1 MRDTGHR
8 TPMQGGMGYC
18 AGGRGTSYQA
28 GRLEMIR
35 GPGDTTVK
43 THKHAGWGMR
53 DVSCAEEDCILWC
66 PYTMYKDTRVRKP
79 PEVQDTSLKFIR
91 KAQSDSGN
99 TNAGVR
105 DVRHRTPCKCS
116 GTPETTR
123 TQVGQMERDTW
134 EGTHGKPL

>member
-43 THKHAGWGMR
+43 THTHAGWGMR
-53 DVSCAEEDCILWC
+53 DIGYPVRGRTVYFGVPIQCI
-66 PYTMYKDTRVRKP
+66 
-79 PEVQDTSLKFIR
+79 
-91 KAQSDSGN
+91 
-99 TNAGVR
+99 
-105 DVRHRTPCKCS
+105 
-116 GTPETTR
+116 GTPESGNHQKSR
-123 TQVGQMERDTW
+123 TLHLNSSERHNQIQATPRQ
-134 EGTHGKPL
+134 G